1 MKVIDRSPFRNEDS
15 SIGLVDRM
23 RGTWQFGFA
32 WNKEIQS
39 QDRLVSQMNAQ
50 LKNRYTLVRDV
61 SLPGVG
67 IPIPLV
73 LIGPT
78 GIQVFYASAIQGFY
92 RAKEYSW
99 TVLDSRSHRYKL
111 SKPNLIKRT
120 SFMSQAL
127 FRFLDNKGFQLE
139 ETEPVLYFSDPNF
152 HVDSIDPAVHI
163 LLADGAARFIEKLAQ
178 NPHILD
184 VNKAE
189 RISVIL
195 SEIQSD
201 TDPSGTNSK
210 LKIGSLQ
217 LYRWQ
222 WAVLAIL
229 VILQLCM
236 MIVFILVIFMAT

>member
-1 MKVIDRSPFRNEDS
+1 MNVIDRSPFRNEEG
-15 SIGLVDRM
+15 SIGLVDRL
-23 RGTWQFGFA
+23 RGTWQFGLA

-39 QDRLVSQMNAQ
+39 QDRLVSQMKAQ

-61 SLPGVG
+61 VLPGLG

-78 GIQVFYASAIQGFY
+78 GVQVFYASAIQGFY

-99 TVLDSRSHRYKL
+99 AVLESRSHRYTL

-120 SFMSQAL
+120 SLMSQAI
-127 FRFLDNKGFQLE
+127 FGFLNEIGFQLE
-139 ETEPVLYFSDPNF
+139 ETEPVLFFSDPNF
-152 HVDSIDPAVHI
+152 HVDSINPAVHI
-163 LLADGAARFIEKLAQ
+163 LLADGASRYIEKLTH
-178 NPHILD
+178 NPNILD
-184 VNKAE
+184 INKVE
-189 RISVIL
+189 RISSSL
-195 SEIQSD
+195 SEIKSD
-201 TDPSGTNSK
+201 TDLSNTDSK
-210 LKIGSLQ
+210 LQIGSLQ

-229 VILQLCM
+229 GILQLCM